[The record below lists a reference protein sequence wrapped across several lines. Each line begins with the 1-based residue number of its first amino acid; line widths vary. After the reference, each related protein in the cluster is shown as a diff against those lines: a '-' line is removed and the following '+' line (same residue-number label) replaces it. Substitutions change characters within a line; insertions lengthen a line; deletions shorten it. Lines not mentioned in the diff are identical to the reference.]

1 MIVRF
6 RVADVYKDAAILVTT
21 DSGERMQRKKRMIL
35 APGEMVN
42 LSLPPEKLAGLKTAD
57 SILVRIEVPEA

>member
-1 MIVRF
+1 MFRPRNVYRNARVIVELNGEQ
-6 RVADVYKDAAILVTT
+6 VYA
-21 DSGERMQRKKRMIL
+21 KKTMIL

-42 LSLPPEKLAGLKTAD
+42 LSLPAEKLAGLKEAE